1 MLYLCRKKWQNFA
14 FAQERGKTDNRDK
27 EAEEGATARNLQPVQ
42 RVKAEATTIKVASS
56 YQGYD
61 HAGAAPVL
69 RSNGQGGLEEKE
81 MMKVMLCIYS
91 FT

>member
-1 MLYLCRKKWQNFA
+1 MLYLYRKEWQDFA
-14 FAQERGKTDNRDK
+14 SAQVRGQTFIGREK
-27 EAEEGATARNLQPVQ
+27 EKEGAAARNFQPVQ
-42 RVKAEATTIKVASS
+42 RVKAEATTIEVASF

-81 MMKVMLCIYS
+81 MKNVILCIYL